1 MWTSGF
7 RRGRFFEDGLHH
19 RRHGF
24 VLIIEGMHVNR
35 VYFYAFVVNCS
46 AAFHVCV
53 YMFLLY
59 VQ

>member
-7 RRGRFFEDGLHH
+7 RRGRFFEDVLHH
-19 RRHGF
+19 RHGF
-24 VLIIEGMHVNR
+24 VFIIEGMHVNY
-35 VYFYAFVVNCS
+35 VYFYAFVVNSS
-46 AAFHVCV
+46 AAFHLCV